1 VLFHNG
7 REVDATAVKWYY
19 ERIKDPAKSHE
30 FTRSALL
37 SLKEVLAPDKYTVV
51 CKLEQPSAAFP
62 ADVVFYPCNLM
73 APDSEAQADTHPIG
87 CGPFKFVKWERYSVT
102 ILVSRA
108 GRGSSSLGRP

>member
-1 VLFHNG
+1 VLFRNG
-7 REVDATAVKWYY
+7 REVDATAVKWNY
-19 ERIKDPAKSHE
+19 ERIKDPTKSHE

-102 ILVSRA
+102 MLVSRA